1 MGAEADHTTSRVSN
15 IYTVLPSPFAIQ
27 DDRLR
32 MRLRHPAAYN
42 HVRTGWGRHFHHV
55 VVVGAVPPIA
65 AVDPDLAVLDL
76 VGPVEGLTHAD
87 EVVDVLATAHRD
99 IPSHQ
104 QNDPAVG
111 ENLLDDHRDA
121 HFAATS
127 HDDRALPH
135 AWEDAEG
142 GGPLDRRGG
151 GGGGAAAPQGGRCR
165 GGGNVPL
172 CGGDG

>member
-1 MGAEADHTTSRVSN
+1 MGAEAAHQTSRVSN
-15 IYTVLPSPFAIQ
+15 VNTVLPSHFAVQ
-27 DDRLR
+27 YDRLR
-32 MRLRHPAAYN
+32 MGLRHPAAFH
-42 HVRTGWGRHFHHV
+42 HVRIGGGGYFHHV
-55 VVVGAVPPIA
+55 VVMSAVPPIA
-65 AVDPDLAVLDL
+65 AIDPDLAVLDL

-135 AWEDAEG
+135 A
-142 GGPLDRRGG
+142 
-151 GGGGAAAPQGGRCR
+151 
-165 GGGNVPL
+165 
-172 CGGDG
+172 